1 MKEQS
6 IVRISAKKMNVNA
19 FREKYVTLGKE
30 KLKHEKELEAYA
42 NKFLEKNYST
52 RLTVPI
58 KISGRLTSAGGVFRA
73 ITIGSVREPLE
84 IHISERFIA
93 GALHDGQEGLEAIL
107 DTLKHELVHYA
118 LYKLGRDFKDGDH
131 DFENELS
138 KLNIGASGSTSEKL
152 VRSKKL
158 NVWYT
163 ALDVYERQSY
173 DLSKNK
179 IVTFKSYKKHAQKEV
194 ESTRYTRVAYEV
206 IKSYF

>member
-1 MKEQS
+1 MKKQT
-6 IVRISAKKMNVNA
+6 IVRISTKKMNVSD
-19 FREKYVTLGKE
+19 FRKKYVTLGKE

-42 NKFLEKNYST
+42 SKFLEKNYNT
-52 RLTVPI
+52 NLTVPI
-58 KISGRLTSAGGVFRA
+58 KISGRLTSAGGIFRA
-73 ITIGSVREPLE
+73 RIMGGAREPLE
-84 IHISERFIA
+84 IHISERFMA

-118 LYKLGRDFKDGDH
+118 LFKLGRDFRDGDH
-131 DFENELS
+131 DFENELA
-138 KLNIGASGSTSEKL
+138 KLNIGASGSISEKL

-163 ALDVYERQSY
+163 TVDVYERQSY

-179 IVTFKSYKKHAQKEV
+179 IVTFKSYKKHAQKEM
-194 ESTRYTRVAYEV
+194 EDIRYSRVAYEV